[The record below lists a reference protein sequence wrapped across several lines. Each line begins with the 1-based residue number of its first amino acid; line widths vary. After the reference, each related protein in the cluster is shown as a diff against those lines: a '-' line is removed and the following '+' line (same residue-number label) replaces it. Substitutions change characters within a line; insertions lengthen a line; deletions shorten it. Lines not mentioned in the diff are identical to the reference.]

1 MNVYAGISL
10 ATLTTW
16 LTEAQSA
23 YHALSIGKQT
33 VSLSIGDKRV
43 AFTAAEVPQLRNYI
57 NQLQTAIAINT
68 GTSTG
73 KPYSSATW
81 TR

>member
-10 ATLTTW
+10 ATLNTW

-43 AFTAAEVPQLRNYI
+43 AFTAAEVTQLRNYI

>member
-1 MNVYAGISL
+1 MNVYAGI
-10 ATLTTW
+10 ATTTLQTW

-43 AFTAAEVPQLRNYI
+43 AFTAAEVPQLRNHI
-57 NQLQTAIAINT
+57 NQLQTAIAINQ

-73 KPYSSATW
+73 KPYSVATW

>member
-10 ATLTTW
+10 ATLNTW

>member
-10 ATLTTW
+10 ATLNTW

-43 AFTAAEVPQLRNYI
+43 AFTAAEVTQLRNYI
-57 NQLQTAIAINT
+57 NQLQIAIAINT